1 MLAAMREHQFDGL
14 VGPTH
19 HYAGLSP
26 GNLASQAHA
35 GEPSNP
41 RAAALEG
48 LAKMR
53 RVRELGV
60 PQAVLPPQP
69 RPSLQLLRR
78 LGFSGSDSALLERAL
93 QEAPELL
100 HAASSASSM
109 WA

>member
-1 MLAAMREHQFDGL
+1 MREHQFDGL

-35 GEPSNP
+35 GETSNP

-53 RVRELGV
+53 RVRDLGV
-60 PQAVLPPQP
+60 AQAVLPPQP
-69 RPSLQLLRR
+69 RPSLELLRR
-78 LGFSGSDSALLERAL
+78 LGFGGSDQRVLEQALRD
-93 QEAPELL
+93 APELL
-100 HAASSASSM
+100 HAASSA
-109 WA
+109 